1 MISEENKIWIDF
13 CSGDPSALEKL
24 YKLFYPVL
32 LRYGK
37 KFTTDPAVV
46 EDEIHNLF
54 LSLWQTGK
62 LPADLYSPKAYLL
75 RSLRN
80 RLLDQLRMHE
90 RNMHQEIGFEPNTDA
105 YIYSI
110 EDILIQ
116 EQAQEEDIV
125 RIRKAMEDLPPR
137 QREIIYLRYYS
148 ELSLADIAQVMSLTY
163 QSVRNLLHK
172 AFIRIREL
180 LQTTFSAISLIMMN
194 LPDPD
199 NFF

>member
-1 MISEENKIWIDF
+1 
-13 CSGDPSALEKL
+13 
-24 YKLFYPVL
+24 
-32 LRYGK
+32 
-37 KFTTDPAVV
+37 
-46 EDEIHNLF
+46 
-54 LSLWQTGK
+54 
-62 LPADLYSPKAYLL
+62 
-75 RSLRN
+75 
-80 RLLDQLRMHE
+80 
-90 RNMHQEIGFEPNTDA
+90 MHQEIGFEPNTDA

-110 EDILIQ
+110 EDIMIQ